1 MKDAVVAATP
11 GIGES
16 AMRVEDADL
25 LRGTARFLD
34 DIPVAGVLH
43 AAFVRSPHAHARIR
57 AIDTAAAAAMPGVV
71 AACTQA
77 DLFGEITSW
86 RMPLGFPVV
95 PAFDAAT
102 PFVLAGDEVAFV
114 GEAVAVVVAV
124 SRAQAEDAAAR
135 VQVDYETLPAVSDCR
150 DALAPGAPKVRTER
164 DGNLAQEY
172 VLAYGEVDAA
182 FAGAAVTLSED
193 LWMHRGSG
201 HPMEGRGVL
210 AVIDAGTDGLT
221 VWSSTQM
228 SHELHYTIALMLG
241 QPEDR
246 LRVIV
251 PEVGGGF
258 GAKFMVY
265 PEEVVV
271 PALARKLGR
280 PVKWVEDRREHFV
293 SAIQERD
300 QYWRLAL
307 AADADGRVLALRG
320 TMVHDHGAYTPQAT
334 NVPYN
339 SASSLSGP
347 YVLPAMDLT
356 VKVAYTNKVPVA
368 TIRGAGYPQAA
379 FAMERMM
386 DRLAQATGLD
396 RLECRRRN
404 MIPPEKIPYTK
415 LLKSRAGLPLTI
427 DSGDFPALMER
438 AAAAVDYDGFAARRD
453 DSARRGLLRGVAIAN
468 AVKPTGRGPYEIAKV
483 RVQPSGRVSIA
494 TGALAMGQGIKTTLA
509 QICAPHLGL
518 RPEAIDVHA
527 GDTAFVGYGMGG
539 FASRQ
544 SIMAGNAVHQAAV
557 ALRAKIVTVAAKVLG
572 VAPDLLELSDGE
584 VHTAGH
590 AQRVSL
596 ARLAML
602 MKGVPGYALPVRAD
616 PGLEVTSVF
625 HCDAQT
631 YAGSAHACEVE
642 VDAGTGAVNIVRYI
656 AVQDCGTVI
665 NPLLATGQ
673 VVGGVVHGIGN
684 ALFEWMAYDGNAQ
697 PVSTTFAEYLL
708 PTAPEVP
715 PIEVIFAPSPTP
727 LNALGIKGVG
737 ECATIAV
744 AAAVV
749 GAVEHAL
756 VGHDVRVSEFPLSP
770 VRLCELF
777 NARVDAAR
785 AAATPPTPTRS

>member
-1 MKDAVVAATP
+1 MRDDVTAIR
-11 GIGES
+11 GLGQS
-16 AMRVEDADL
+16 ALRLEDAEL

-34 DIPVAGVLH
+34 DLPVHGVLH
-43 AAFVRSPHAHARIR
+43 ACFVRSPHAHARIR
-57 AIDTAAAAAMPGVV
+57 SIDARAAAGMPGVV
-71 AACTQA
+71 AVCTQA

-95 PAFDAAT
+95 PAFDSAT

-114 GEAVAVVVAV
+114 GEAVAVVVAD
-124 SRAQAEDAAAR
+124 SRARAEDAAAR
-135 VQVDYETLPAVSDCR
+135 VQVDYETLPAVSDPR
-150 DALAPGAPKVRTER
+150 DAVAPDAPKVRTER
-164 DGNLAQEY
+164 ADNLAQEY
-172 VLAYGEVDAA
+172 VLSYGDVDAA
-182 FAGAAVTLSED
+182 FAGAAVVLREKF
-193 LWMHRGSG
+193 WAHRGSG
-201 HPMEGRGVL
+201 HPMEGRGVV
-210 AVIDAGTDGLT
+210 AVADAATGDLT

-228 SHELHYTIALMLG
+228 AHELHYTLALMLG

-258 GAKFMVY
+258 GSKFMIY
-265 PEEVVV
+265 PEEVAV

-300 QYWRLAL
+300 QYWDMEL
-307 AADADGRVLALRG
+307 AADGDGRLLAVRG

-347 YVLPAMDLT
+347 YVLPGMHLA

-379 FAMERMM
+379 FVMERLM
-386 DRLAQATGLD
+386 DRLAGTLAID

-404 MIPPEKIPYTK
+404 MIGPAKMPYTK
-415 LLKSRAGLPLTI
+415 PLKSRAGLPLTI
-427 DSGDFPALMER
+427 DSGDFPDLQAR
-438 AAAAVDYDGFAARRD
+438 AAAAIDYDGFAARRAE
-453 DSARRGLLRGVAIAN
+453 SATRGARRGIAIAN
-468 AVKPTGRGPYEIAKV
+468 AVKPTGRGPYEVARV

-518 RPEAIDVHA
+518 APDAIEVHA

-544 SIMAGNAVHQAAV
+544 SIMAGNAVHRASV
-557 ALRAKIVTVAAKVLG
+557 DLRARILTVAAKVLD
-572 VAPDLLELSDGE
+572 VAPESLHLSHGE
-584 VHTAGH
+584 AHTEGH
-590 AQRVSL
+590 GKRVSL

-602 MKGVPGYALPVRAD
+602 MKGVPGYALPVPAD
-616 PGLEVTSVF
+616 PGLEVTAFF

-631 YAGSAHACEVE
+631 YAGSSHACEVE
-642 VDAGTGAVNIVRYI
+642 VDTGTGAVTLLRYV

-684 ALFEWMAYDGNAQ
+684 ALYEWMAYDAHAQ

-715 PIEVIFAPSPTP
+715 PIDVIFAPSPSP
-727 LNALGIKGVG
+727 LNELGIKGVG

-756 VGHDVRVSEFPLSP
+756 AEEGVRLAEFPLTP
-770 VRLCELF
+770 VRVCELL
-777 NARVDAAR
+777 DAR
-785 AAATPPTPTRS
+785 ATEPGHATRPAPS